1 MRAQLFL
8 FCFVIEINRD
18 ECLTLMKKR
27 SFFSVFSCLDPFP
40 QVFGQVKEKLIL
52 ELHET
57 IRVLLDVACRIAFL
71 LFYQRSWQGEVMKV
85 MENDHFV
92 VFLAVFVHLPKFLG

>member
-1 MRAQLFL
+1 M
-8 FCFVIEINRD
+8 IEINRD

-40 QVFGQVKEKLIL
+40 QVFGQVKERLIL
-52 ELHET
+52 ELHEI
-57 IRVLLDVACRIAFL
+57 IRVLLDVACRIAFF
-71 LFYQRSWQGEVMKV
+71 LFYQRSWHGEVMKV
-85 MENDHFV
+85 TENDHFV